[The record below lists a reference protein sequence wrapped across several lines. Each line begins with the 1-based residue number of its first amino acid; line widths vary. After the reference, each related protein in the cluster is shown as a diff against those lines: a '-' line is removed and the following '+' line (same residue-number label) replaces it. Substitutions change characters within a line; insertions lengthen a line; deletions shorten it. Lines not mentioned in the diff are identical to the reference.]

1 LKKDELIT
9 LAKERGMLT
18 SGTKTTLIE
27 RLLPGTTRTLG
38 GEEE

>member
-1 LKKDELIT
+1 LVA
-9 LAKERGMLT
+9 LAKERGMLA
-18 SGTKTTLIE
+18 SGTKATLIE